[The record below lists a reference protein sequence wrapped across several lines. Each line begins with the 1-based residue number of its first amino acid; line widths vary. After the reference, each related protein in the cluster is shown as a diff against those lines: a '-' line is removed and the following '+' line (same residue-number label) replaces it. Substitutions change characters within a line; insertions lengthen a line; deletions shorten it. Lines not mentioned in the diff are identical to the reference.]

1 MSIDRLR
8 FSLIFTTF
16 LLRCRRRHHVLLG
29 EALHKAR
36 TSTLVID
43 DIRRRRRKRRRRTV
57 RKRRGRRGCIQRRRH
72 LRPHRNLL
80 LRRCGHR
87 VRTVEPPGVRRRNIK
102 PLAGGSEI
110 IRRRIEPRRRIG
122 IILILRRCQRI

>member
-8 FSLIFTTF
+8 FSLIFTIF
-16 LLRCRRRHHVLLG
+16 LLRCRRRHVLLG
-29 EALHKAR
+29 EAFHKAR

-87 VRTVEPPGVRRRNIK
+87 VRTVDPPGVRRRNIK
-102 PLAGGSEI
+102 PLARGSEI
-110 IRRRIEPRRRIG
+110 IRRGIEPSRRIG
-122 IILILRRCQRI
+122 IILILRRRQGI